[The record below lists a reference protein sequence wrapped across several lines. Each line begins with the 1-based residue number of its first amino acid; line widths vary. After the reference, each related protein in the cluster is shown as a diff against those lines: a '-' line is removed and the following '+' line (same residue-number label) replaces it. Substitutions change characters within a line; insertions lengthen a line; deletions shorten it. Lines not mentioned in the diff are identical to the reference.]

1 MARKGKEADVQVFLK
16 TDEEW
21 EKTIEPQVSYFI
33 TFKNGLWLLNQYICK
48 RSTIMKP
55 KASN

>member
-21 EKTIEPQVSYFI
+21 EKIIEPQVSYFI
-33 TFKNGLWLLNQYICK
+33 TFKNGLWLLNRYICK
-48 RSTIMKP
+48 RLTIMTP
-55 KASN
+55 

>member
-33 TFKNGLWLLNQYICK
+33 TFKNGLWLLNQYIFK
-48 RSTIMKP
+48 KLTIMTP
-55 KASN
+55 